1 MVRAGTLRAAI
12 GVTMACLDP
21 GDRRGNRASVG
32 QILDLLQ
39 NSTLAAVF
47 PDNAKAAAD
56 AAEALASVHTD
67 FEALRQDKLFQD
79 GRALRNDAIAH
90 ILIPDEPTPTVV
102 YDTFYKLHDAAEKL
116 VIGLYV
122 ACARGRPQ
130 FIGHEER
137 LRRLATTFW
146 DTYFAGMR
154 GSTT

>member
-1 MVRAGTLRAAI
+1 
-12 GVTMACLDP
+12 MACLDP